1 MIEDNENFDDN
12 SILPF
17 VIKKNF
23 FALRE
28 LRKSFGRPKKKVEK
42 IFENF

>member
-12 SILPF
+12 SIFPF
-17 VIKKNF
+17 VIKHF

-28 LRKSFGRPKKKVEK
+28 LRKSIGRPKKKSRK
-42 IFENF
+42 NFRKF